1 MMIFLIKSYKMLTP
15 KKKYGDIDM
24 LIYHHADSI
33 VKALNLNIPI
43 KTIYET
49 IIDETNIKASYQ
61 VVYKKIKNLKNIQ
74 ANFKTQINQPTV
86 SVNLQ
91 TKESSL
97 KEDKKI
103 IQDEPKIIITNQK
116 KFSYNNEK

>member
-1 MMIFLIKSYKMLTP
+1 MLVKLCLIIQRNQNLNKYDTISFGGSIYCKNDPAIKS
-15 KKKYGDIDM
+15 I
-24 LIYHHADSI
+24 
-33 VKALNLNIPI
+33 
-43 KTIYET
+43 E
-49 IIDETNIKASYQ
+49 
-61 VVYKKIKNLKNIQ
+61 KIKNLKNIQ